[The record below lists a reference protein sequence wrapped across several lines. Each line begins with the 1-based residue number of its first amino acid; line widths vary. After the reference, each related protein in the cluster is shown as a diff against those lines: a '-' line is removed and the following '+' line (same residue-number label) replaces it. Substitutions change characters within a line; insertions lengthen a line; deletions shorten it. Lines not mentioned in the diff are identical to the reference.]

1 MWKSAET
8 LLASALLAGALAASG
23 MAVADPQP
31 AKPAAKAEKDKAGAD
46 KMGSDKARQAVNV
59 AAPASTT
66 AQATAKTI
74 ALGRPAL
81 PEEIAA
87 WNIDV
92 RADGE
97 GLPPGKGSVK
107 EGEELFLQNCAQC
120 HGEFGEGAGRWPVLA
135 GGRGTLKSER
145 PEKTIG
151 SFWPYAST
159 VYDYVHRAMPFGN
172 NMSLSPDQT
181 YAIVAYL
188 LNLNDLVPE
197 DYVLSKENFP
207 KVDLPNE
214 ANFYDDDRETSEKAF
229 WKKNPCMKDCSG
241 EVHVTARAQI
251 LNVTPDGD
259 PPKGNLE

>member
-1 MWKSAET
+1 MWKSAERLLAAT
-8 LLASALLAGALAASG
+8 LLAGGL
-23 MAVADPQP
+23 AVAGVAVAEQP
-31 AKPAAKAEKDKAGAD
+31 GGKPTAKAEKAGT
-46 KMGSDKARQAVNV
+46 DKARQAVNV
-59 AAPASTT
+59 PAAAPAPPV
-66 AQATAKTI
+66 AAKAI

-159 VYDYVHRAMPFGN
+159 VYDYVHRAMPFGSN
-172 NMSLSPDQT
+172 LSLTPDQT

>member
-1 MWKSAET
+1 MLKSAEKI
-8 LLASALLAGALAASG
+8 LAAAVLAGVLAATG
-23 MAVADPQP
+23 IAIADPQP
-31 AKPAAKAEKDKAGAD
+31 APGKAVAAKGET
-46 KMGSDKARQAVNV
+46 DKARQAVNV
-59 AAPASTT
+59 PAPAAAPAP
-66 AQATAKTI
+66 AAKPI

-81 PEEIAA
+81 AEEITA
-87 WNIDV
+87 WNTDV

-159 VYDYVHRAMPFGN
+159 VYDYVHRAMPFGS
-172 NMSLSPDQT
+172 NMTLSADQT

-197 DYVLSKENFP
+197 DYVLSKDNFP

-214 ANFYDDDRETSEKAF
+214 ANFFDDDRETSEKAF
-229 WKKNPCMKDCSG
+229 WKKDPCMKECSG

-251 LNVTPDGD
+251 LNVTPDGEA
-259 PPKGNLE
+259 PKGNLE

>member
-8 LLASALLAGALAASG
+8 LLASALLAGALAVSG

-59 AAPASTT
+59 AAPA
-66 AQATAKTI
+66 ATAPAAAKAI

-81 PEEIAA
+81 QEEIAA

-159 VYDYVHRAMPFGN
+159 VYDYVHRAMPFGSN
-172 NMSLSPDQT
+172 LSLTPDQT

-188 LNLNDLVPE
+188 LNLNDLVAE
-197 DYVLSKENFP
+197 DFVLSKDNFP

>member
-1 MWKSAET
+1 MWKSAERLLAAT
-8 LLASALLAGALAASG
+8 LLAGGLAAAG
-23 MAVADPQP
+23 IAVADPQP
-31 AKPAAKAEKDKAGAD
+31 AGKPAAKAEKT
-46 KMGSDKARQAVNV
+46 GSDKARQAVNM
-59 AAPASTT
+59 AAPLA
-66 AQATAKTI
+66 APGAAAKAI

-159 VYDYVHRAMPFGN
+159 VYDYVHRAMPFGSN
-172 NMSLSPDQT
+172 LSLTPDQT

-188 LNLNDLVPE
+188 LNLNDLVAE
-197 DYVLSKENFP
+197 DYVLSNENFP

>member
-1 MWKSAET
+1 MWKSAERLLAAT
-8 LLASALLAGALAASG
+8 LLAGGL
-23 MAVADPQP
+23 AVAGVAVAEPP
-31 AKPAAKAEKDKAGAD
+31 AGKPTAKAEKPGT
-46 KMGSDKARQAVNV
+46 DKARQAVNV
-59 AAPASTT
+59 VASAATDPA
-66 AQATAKTI
+66 AAKAI

-107 EGEELFLQNCAQC
+107 EGEELFLQNCATC

-159 VYDYVHRAMPFGN
+159 VYDYVHRAMPFGSN
-172 NMSLSPDQT
+172 LSLTPDQT

-188 LNLNDLVPE
+188 LNLNDLVAE
-197 DYVLSKENFP
+197 DFVLSKDNFP

-229 WKKNPCMKDCSG
+229 WKKNPCMKDCGG

>member
-1 MWKSAET
+1 MWKSAERLLAAT
-8 LLASALLAGALAASG
+8 LLAGGLAAAG
-23 MAVADPQP
+23 IAVADPQP
-31 AKPAAKAEKDKAGAD
+31 AGKPAAKAEKT
-46 KMGSDKARQAVNV
+46 GSDKARQAVNMAV
-59 AAPASTT
+59 PLAAPG
-66 AQATAKTI
+66 ATAKTI

-81 PEEIAA
+81 QEEIAA

-107 EGEELFLQNCAQC
+107 EGEELFLQNCVQC

-159 VYDYVHRAMPFGN
+159 VYDYVHRAMPFGSN
-172 NMSLSPDQT
+172 LSLTPDQT

-188 LNLNDLVPE
+188 LNLNDLVAE
-197 DYVLSKENFP
+197 DYVLSNENFP

>member
-8 LLASALLAGALAASG
+8 LLASAVLAGALAVSG

-31 AKPAAKAEKDKAGAD
+31 AKPAAKAENGKVGT
-46 KMGSDKARQAVNV
+46 DKARQAVNV
-59 AAPASTT
+59 AAPAAT
-66 AQATAKTI
+66 APAAAKTI

-159 VYDYVHRAMPFGN
+159 VYDYVHRAMPFGSN
-172 NMSLSPDQT
+172 LSLSPDQT

-229 WKKNPCMKDCSG
+229 WKKSPCMKDCSG

-259 PPKGNLE
+259 QPKGNLE

>member
-8 LLASALLAGALAASG
+8 LLAAAFLGGALAIAG
-23 MAVADPQP
+23 AAAADPAP
-31 AKPAAKAEKDKAGAD
+31 AAKPAKAEKAQAG
-46 KMGSDKARQAVNV
+46 SEKARQVANV
-59 AAPASTT
+59 PAS
-66 AQATAKTI
+66 AAVSLAPRAI

-107 EGEELFLQNCAQC
+107 QGEELFLQNCAQC
-120 HGEFGEGAGRWPVLA
+120 HGEFGEGVGRWPVLA
-135 GGRGTLKSER
+135 GGSGTLKSER

-159 VYDYVHRAMPFGN
+159 VYDYVHRAMPFGSN
-172 NMSLSPDQT
+172 LTLSPDQT

-197 DYVLSKENFP
+197 DYVLSKESFP
-207 KVDLPNE
+207 KVELPNQ

-251 LNVTPDGD
+251 LNVTPDGEA
-259 PPKGNLE
+259 PKGNLE

>member
-1 MWKSAET
+1 MWKSAE
-8 LLASALLAGALAASG
+8 ALIAAALAGAVG
-23 MAVADPQP
+23 MAVLPVAADPSPAAP
-31 AKPAAKAEKDKAGAD
+31 AKAAKGTDKGAD
-46 KMGSDKARQAVNV
+46 KAADNGKVQQAVNAV
-59 AAPASTT
+59 APAAAPAP
-66 AQATAKTI
+66 AI

-92 RADGE
+92 RPDGE
-97 GLPPGKGSVK
+97 GLPEGRGSVK
-107 EGEELFLQNCAQC
+107 DGEALFLQNCAVC

-135 GGRGTLKSER
+135 GGRGTLKSDR

-159 VYDYVHRAMPFGN
+159 VFDYVHRAMPFGN
-172 NMSLSPDQT
+172 NQSLSADDT

-214 ANFYDDDRETSEKAF
+214 PNFFDDDRETSEKAF
-229 WKKNPCMKDCSG
+229 WKKDPCMKDCSG

-251 LNVTPDGD
+251 LNVTPDAD

>member
-1 MWKSAET
+1 MWKSAERLLAAT
-8 LLASALLAGALAASG
+8 LLAGGLAAAG
-23 MAVADPQP
+23 IAVADPQP
-31 AKPAAKAEKDKAGAD
+31 AGKPAAKAEKA
-46 KMGSDKARQAVNV
+46 GSDKARQAVNV
-59 AAPASTT
+59 AAPA
-66 AQATAKTI
+66 ATAPAAATAI

-107 EGEELFLQNCAQC
+107 EGEELFLQNCATC

-159 VYDYVHRAMPFGN
+159 VYDYVHRAMPFGSN
-172 NMSLSPDQT
+172 LSLTPDQT

-188 LNLNDLVPE
+188 LNLNDLVAE
-197 DYVLSKENFP
+197 DFVLSKDNFP

-229 WKKNPCMKDCSG
+229 WKKSPCMKDCSG

>member
-1 MWKSAET
+1 MWKSAEMVLAAAAFAGILATGPALADPT
-8 LLASALLAGALAASG
+8 LKSGKTQSAESGAANIPAPAASARA
-23 MAVADPQP
+23 
-31 AKPAAKAEKDKAGAD
+31 
-46 KMGSDKARQAVNV
+46 
-59 AAPASTT
+59 
-66 AQATAKTI
+66 I

-97 GLPPGKGSVK
+97 GLPEGKGSVK
-107 EGEELFLQNCAQC
+107 DGEELFLQNCATC

-135 GGRGTLKSER
+135 GGRGSLKSER

-159 VYDYVHRAMPFGN
+159 AFDYVHRAMPFGSN
-172 NMSLSPDQT
+172 LTLTADQT

-197 DYVLSKENFP
+197 NYVLSKENFP

-214 ANFYDDDRETSEKAF
+214 ANFFDDDRETAEKAF

-259 PPKGNLE
+259 APKGSLE

>member
-1 MWKSAET
+1 MWKSAERLLAAT
-8 LLASALLAGALAASG
+8 LLAGGLAAAG
-23 MAVADPQP
+23 IAVADPQP
-31 AKPAAKAEKDKAGAD
+31 AGKPAAKAEKA
-46 KMGSDKARQAVNV
+46 GSDKARQAVNM
-59 AAPASTT
+59 AAPLA
-66 AQATAKTI
+66 APGAAAKTI

-81 PEEIAA
+81 HEEIAA

-159 VYDYVHRAMPFGN
+159 VYDYVHRAMPFGSN
-172 NMSLSPDQT
+172 LSLTPDQT

-188 LNLNDLVPE
+188 LNLNDLVAE
-197 DYVLSKENFP
+197 DFVLSNENFP

>member
-1 MWKSAET
+1 MWKSAEA
-8 LLASALLAGALAASG
+8 LLVASALLLAAPAGAAPEAKG
-23 MAVADPQP
+23 AP
-31 AKPAAKAEKDKAGAD
+31 AKAGAQNA
-46 KMGSDKARQAVNV
+46 GGQKAVPEQARPQQAVNV
-59 AAPASTT
+59 STAAPAP
-66 AQATAKTI
+66 AAKVI

-97 GLPPGKGSVK
+97 GLPEGKGSVK
-107 EGEELFLQNCAQC
+107 QGEELFLHNCAVC

-135 GGRGTLKSER
+135 GGQGTLKSDR

-159 VYDYVHRAMPFGN
+159 VFDYVHRAMPFGN
-172 NMSLSPDQT
+172 NQSLTADET

-197 DYVLSKENFP
+197 GYVLSKENFP
-207 KVDLPNE
+207 KVALPNE
-214 ANFYDDDRETSEKAF
+214 ANFYEDDRETTEKAF
-229 WKKNPCMKDCSG
+229 WKKDPCMTNCSG

-251 LNVTPDGD
+251 LNVTPDGEA
-259 PPKGNLE
+259 PKGNLE